1 MEKSYQ
7 CSLCGRPIAHRGFCL
22 PCNKKRKFQTGRDQ
36 QSSFSPSGKIEK
48 QTCAACGFVTYY
60 RFIRCPECDAAAKV
74 ETPVRTNRTSISNKD
89 QIDIDAPTA
98 SLITVQKSPTNVF
111 KFPFET
117 VRASQR
123 EMIDDVRKAVESGGH
138 LVADAPTGLGKT
150 IAALFPSVEYAV
162 ANGKTVFFLTS
173 RLSQHKAA
181 VETLKLMRQ
190 SNQFKAV
197 DIVGKKHLCSHDVA
211 DMDSGMFSNFCTA
224 MIKDKRCNHF
234 KNSRS
239 GELAGERAGLIRILT
254 NNIPSTEEAMGLM
267 SARYCTY
274 EMLMDAA
281 LHADVV
287 IGDYF
292 HMFGMHEKFLK
303 RMAKNLSDAIIIV
316 DEAHNLSSRIRNH
329 LSCRI
334 STRTCELAGR
344 EAQSMTEYEARS
356 VIHELEG
363 IVQAMGKRLFNKK
376 ESFVEREEFM
386 DKVNELG
393 SYDALM
399 AQLTRVGELVLETK
413 KVSYVDRIAEF
424 LQHWKKEGTGYARI
438 ISREKIQDKNHIALQ
453 FSCLDPSLVSREIV
467 RSSHSTILMSGTLSP
482 MEMHRDLLGLEPERT
497 ALKSYDSPFPK
508 ENRRNIIVRG
518 LTTQYKERNEAN
530 YLRMAKKISQC
541 IEAVKGNIA
550 VFFPSYEMRDA
561 LCGNITTNKHVIFE
575 KSSMTKAQRDE
586 VKNELKHHAS
596 AGAVLMGVMGGS
608 FGEGIDLPGDLL
620 NGVVIVGLP
629 LERPTLSVDALISY
643 YDERF
648 RAGRDY
654 GYNFP
659 AMIKVMQAAGRCIRT
674 EQDRGVIVFLD
685 ERFTWQNYRRI
696 FPKNWSFDVTATP
709 ELAIREFFGK

>member
-1 MEKSYQ
+1 MEKSYT
-7 CSLCGRPIAHRGFCL
+7 CSLCGRQIAHRGFCL
-22 PCNKKRKFQTGRDQ
+22 PCNKKRKYHNTG
-36 QSSFSPSGKIEK
+36 QSSLTPTGKPLK
-48 QTCAACGFVTYY
+48 QTCASCGFVTYY
-60 RFIRCPECDAAAKV
+60 RFTRCPECDVPAKEIEKPARPISSV
-74 ETPVRTNRTSISNKD
+74 PRDRET
-89 QIDIDAPTA
+89 IDIDAPTA
-98 SLITVQKSPTNVF
+98 SLIALQKSPSATF

-117 VRASQR
+117 VRHSQK
-123 EMIDDVRKAVESGGH
+123 EMMDDVRSAVENSRH

-150 IAALFPSVEYAV
+150 IAALFPAVEYAV

-190 SNQFKAV
+190 NNAFKAV

-239 GELAGERAGLIRILT
+239 GELATERAGLIRILT
-254 NNIPSTEEAMGLM
+254 NSIPSTEEAMGLM

-274 EMLMDAA
+274 ELLMDAA
-281 LHADVV
+281 LHADVIV
-287 IGDYF
+287 GDYF

-303 RMAKNLSDAIIIV
+303 RGAKNLSDAIIIV

-329 LSCRI
+329 LSSRV
-334 STRTCELAGR
+334 STRTCELAMK

-356 VIHELEG
+356 AVSEING
-363 IVQAMGKRLFNKK
+363 IISSLGKRLFNKK
-376 ESFVEREEFM
+376 ESFIEREEFV
-386 DKVNELG
+386 DKISEIGN
-393 SYDALM
+393 YDTLI

-413 KVSYVDRIAEF
+413 KISYVDRIAEF
-424 LQHWKKEGTGYARI
+424 LQMWKKEGVGYARI
-438 ISREKIQDKNHIALQ
+438 ISREKIQDKNHISLQ

-482 MEMHRDLLGLEPERT
+482 MEMHRDLLGMETERT
-497 ALKSYDSPFPK
+497 SLKSYDSPFPK
-508 ENRRNIIVRG
+508 ENRKNIIVRG
-518 LTTQYKERNEAN
+518 LTTQYKERTEAN
-530 YLRMAKKISQC
+530 YTRMAKKISDC
-541 IEAVKGNIA
+541 ISAVRGNVA

-561 LCGNITTNKHVIFE
+561 LCSLIKINKHAIFE
-575 KSSMTKAQRDE
+575 KSSMTKQQRDE
-586 VKNELKHHAS
+586 VKNELRSHEQN
-596 AGAVLMGVMGGS
+596 GAVLMGVMGGS
-608 FGEGIDLPGDLL
+608 FSEGIDLPGNLL
-620 NGVVIVGLP
+620 NGVIIVGLP
-629 LERPTLSVDALISY
+629 LERPNLSVDALISY

-674 EQDRGVIVFLD
+674 ETDRGVIVFLD
-685 ERFTWQNYRRI
+685 ERFLWQNYRRI
-696 FPKNWSFDVTATP
+696 FPKSWSFAVTEKP
-709 ELAIREFFGK
+709 EDEIRKFFGN